1 MSIDIYSQQL
11 PAIIQTSHI
20 EHRAQTTAHRYTRL
34 YEMKLLIQYLILGLA
49 LLLLQNDALASSSFS
64 SYNNMS
70 EEEQLPTP
78 HNNEAN
84 SLSRYNLR
92 HLMSE
97 KKKAQLL
104 QQTNK
109 KVLMKQ
115 LMKQQNNN
123 NDGQGEKQ
131 TKKEKKN
138 NNEQTGEEEE
148 EEQEEEDES
157 SASEEQVV
165 QKTTQRPT
173 PSPTKPLKTN
183 TLSQCFTTSTYRTL
197 ENDIQSISNSIS
209 RSKDRAHF
217 FGGILRLA
225 AHDFMDIDRRADT
238 SAKFGSDGC
247 LEMNH
252 SSNVGLDT
260 IWCTNCQLQQL
271 YEEKYEQ
278 LIGVADYW
286 IASANAVIR
295 ITSGGALDLMNS
307 YRWGRTDNK
316 RCSGSG
322 DLLPTSSGCSE
333 IERVFIRNLGLSW
346 SDSVALMGAHTLG
359 SGSLDRSQ
367 HEGTW
372 VENSNE
378 AQVFDKGYYEALVNE
393 AWEPRNINGNGKQD
407 WTRVG
412 RTNDSR
418 LMLNTDICLLYDI
431 EDNIDDGIPC
441 CATRDDEEECIDRD
455 ASERKCPLGYSNSDS
470 RSDAPKAVREMLGGE
485 YLFSRRNYELLRVY
499 VFLIC
504 YCV

>member
-1 MSIDIYSQQL
+1 
-11 PAIIQTSHI
+11 
-20 EHRAQTTAHRYTRL
+20 
-34 YEMKLLIQYLILGLA
+34 
-49 LLLLQNDALASSSFS
+49 
-64 SYNNMS
+64 MS

-97 KKKAQLL
+97 KKKAKLLL

-109 KVLMKQ
+109 KVLIKQ

-131 TKKEKKN
+131 TKKEKKK

-148 EEQEEEDES
+148 EQEQEEEDKS